1 MFVVIFEVYPKDG
14 QVDTYFDMAAKLKPL
29 LLKQPGFISVE
40 RYQSLT
46 ESKKLLSISTWEDEA
61 SLLAW
66 RRNSEHLEA
75 QEKGKTTIFQKYRIR
90 VASVIRDYDFAA
102 DNAS

>member
-1 MFVVIFEVYPKDG
+1 MFVVIFEVYPKGG
-14 QVDTYFDMAAKLKPL
+14 QVDTYFDMASELKPL
-29 LLKQPGFISVE
+29 LLEQPGFISVE

-75 QEKGKTTIFQKYRIR
+75 QEKGKTKIFQKYRIR
-90 VASVIRDYDFAA
+90 VTSVIRDYDFTA
-102 DNAS
+102 DNAD

>member
-14 QVDTYFDMAAKLKPL
+14 QVDTYFDMAAELKPL
-29 LLKQPGFISVE
+29 LLEKPGFISVE

-75 QEKGKTTIFQKYRIR
+75 QEKGKTAIFQKYRIR
-90 VASVIRDYDFAA
+90 VASVIRDYDFVA
-102 DNAS
+102 DNAG